1 MQFKLMVENEYKSL
15 IKCLCTE
22 NWGGGRFLS
31 HEFSKFYEEHG
42 MKRQITC
49 LNIPQHSGVAE

>member
-22 NWGGGRFLS
+22 NWGGG
-31 HEFSKFYEEHG
+31 G
-42 MKRQITC
+42 GGGG
-49 LNIPQHSGVAE
+49 GVGGGISIS